1 MTLLQPALLTDG
13 GSHPAALVRRFQ
25 QMVALGNEGID
36 AGADLKV
43 RQTAT
48 ASTSIIVGPG
58 NGVVRGRA
66 SASQG
71 TYFVSNPDDHTKG
84 PDVVP
89 SVASVQHYLV
99 VLRVR
104 DPAYE
109 GTADP
114 NLNMNTI
121 EVVSTA
127 LGGTTLAAG
136 TTGIVLARLEVP
148 ANTTTITAAMI
159 VDLRKMANPRRQRT
173 LTPVFIPTTP
183 VDPLEAA
190 VDVRENWP
198 DAATLQVAIP
208 IWATLMYVMTTI
220 SGVSTRTGNTH
231 GDSRTLV
238 GTAATQAIAWNH
250 DWVGTTQRIS
260 VISGGGFHIAA
271 AARGTTQTMR
281 TDAVRRNTTGTL
293 EANGGTTV
301 FFDYEFVE
309 GVV

>member
-36 AGADLKV
+36 EGADLKV

-48 ASTSIIVGPG
+48 ASTSIIIGPG

-66 SASQG
+66 SATQG

-84 PDVVP
+84 PGVVP

-99 VLRVR
+99 VLRVA
-104 DPAYE
+104 DPAFE

-121 EVVSTA
+121 EVVSTT
-127 LGGTTLAAG
+127 LGGTTLTAG

-148 ANTTTITAAMI
+148 ADTTTITNAMI

-198 DAATLQVAIP
+198 DAATLSVSIP
-208 IWATLMYVMTTI
+208 IWATFMFVMTTI

-250 DWVGTTQRIS
+250 DWVGTTQRIT
-260 VISGGGFHIAA
+260 VISGGRFNIAA